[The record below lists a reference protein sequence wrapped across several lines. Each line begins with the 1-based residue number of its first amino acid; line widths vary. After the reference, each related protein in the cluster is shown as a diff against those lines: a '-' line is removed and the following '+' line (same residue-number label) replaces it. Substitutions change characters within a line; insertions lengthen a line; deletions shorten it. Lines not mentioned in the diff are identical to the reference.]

1 MSRSRGDFIPLKIC
15 KLVLIFNLFQ
25 DVITSGSSVLETAE
39 VLKKEGLLVNDV
51 VLFLDRQQGGYEN
64 LENNDI
70 KVHKVIDVTNLLG
83 ILLKHG
89 RIGRDQ
95 VDKVLAFMKS
105 TRATLKGVPILLGF
119 RLIHNCSSLCFR
131 TGNGGFTNVPQ
142 REDREMHRQDC
153 QEAV

>member
-1 MSRSRGDFIPLKIC
+1 MSRSRGDYIPLKMC
-15 KLVLIFNLFQ
+15 KVVLRFNLFQ

-70 KVHKVIDVTNLLG
+70 KVHKVIDVTNLLA

-89 RIGRDQ
+89 RIGQDQ
-95 VDKVLAFMKS
+95 VDKVLAFMKA
-105 TRATLKGVPILLGF
+105 TRATLKGAPFFEGL
-119 RLIHNCSSLCFR
+119 RLIYNFAILF
-131 TGNGGFTNVPQ
+131 
-142 REDREMHRQDC
+142 
-153 QEAV
+153 